1 MPNFNGS
8 LKAAIAAT
16 YSAAGLVN
24 TTGVLVAQD
33 DIGITS
39 GTGNY
44 QADLLYAASRTL
56 VASATDNLDL
66 SGVLTDALGSVLAM
80 VKVVAIYVRPRDA
93 NTSDLTVG
101 NGVNPFVGPFGAAA
115 HTLTLTPGSPLML
128 TNLKTGWTVTPATGD
143 ILKIVNGAAAAA
155 TYDIVILGRTA

>member
-39 GTGNY
+39 GTGSY
-44 QADLLYAASRTL
+44 QADLMYAASRTL
-56 VASATDNLDL
+56 AASATDNLDL

-80 VKVVAIYVRPRDA
+80 AKVVAIYIRARDA
-93 NTSDLTVG
+93 NTSDLTIG
-101 NGVNPFVGPFGAAA
+101 NGANPFVGPFGAAA
-115 HTLTLTPGSPLML
+115 HTLTVSPGSPQML